1 MTHET
6 VGLSGVPN
14 MGDGQVSA
22 TILDAVL
29 DAERAESILHLARRI
44 DRLRCKTEKH
54 LANARAELD
63 EALQGHP
70 LEDRLRTRFFTPLED
85 ECTELA
91 RVFQRVQCR
100 LSLFTP
106 AQSQKQFEDCMALQ
120 LEDIQAERA
129 ASDAEAPCAC
139 TAPELP
145 FGYWMSEDSYNRL
158 RRARW
163 TALMLSGMGDGMAE
177 RMALSFESM
186 AASTLYIHEDLAAVM
201 NDATHSTELVADD
214 ASC

>member
-1 MTHET
+1 MHPHAQ
-6 VGLSGVPN
+6 SS
-14 MGDGQVSA
+14 MK
-22 TILDAVL
+22 
-29 DAERAESILHLARRI
+29 RFLA
-44 DRLRCKTEKH
+44 
-54 LANARAELD
+54 
-63 EALQGHP
+63 P
-70 LEDRLRTRFFTPLED
+70 LEH
-85 ECTELA
+85 ECKELA
-91 RVFQRVQCR
+91 RVFKRVQCR
-100 LSLFTP
+100 LSMCTP
-106 AQSQKQFEDCMALQ
+106 AQSQEQFEDCMALQ
-120 LEDIQAERA
+120 LEDIQAEQVASA
-129 ASDAEAPCAC
+129 AEVPCAC
-139 TAPELP
+139 NAPDLP